1 MSDKPVHSPFYFG
14 LIWAPILP
22 LERFEHRLELVLRR
36 RDRLRR
42 PGQFKENVT
51 LRPRDDCAEQPIAR
65 LRRAWL
71 SHHLPAAFERP
82 AQIEGRHGQFVDRLR
97 LLVRRAVSILELTD
111 PSVDVGLNAAAQVCE
126 YSAFGPLAVALSGW
140 NQVRG
145 RAHLFR
151 RPFFPTRRHA
161 PLDRD

>member
-14 LIWAPILP
+14 LIWAPILL

-42 PGQFKENVT
+42 PGQFEEDVA
-51 LRPRDDCAEQPIAR
+51 LRPLDDCAEQPIAR

-82 AQIEGRHGQFVDRLR
+82 AHIEGRHGQPIDRLR
-97 LLVRRAVSILELTD
+97 LLVLWAVRILELTD
-111 PSVDVGLNAAAQVCE
+111 PAADV
-126 YSAFGPLAVALSGW
+126 
-140 NQVRG
+140 
-145 RAHLFR
+145 
-151 RPFFPTRRHA
+151 
-161 PLDRD
+161 